1 MRRVKNHTV
10 EKLEYFRKYIEAY
23 LVATKRLPV
32 KFYIDAFAGTG
43 KCVLCGEKCTSKGGV
58 RCVKCGKG
66 KIIDGS
72 SLISLKIKNQF
83 SGYIFIELDDRNIK
97 KLEKFVA
104 DEIDIEIS
112 KKVKIKKADSNILL
126 KQIYK
131 LVPSH
136 TGCLILLDPEGPEL
150 FWETIE
156 YLSRIRKAELLI
168 LYPYD
173 MSLVRLT
180 KDYGDKLDK
189 FYGTPKW
196 SEIYK
201 DQNNTSANSTK
212 IKLLEFYIDNLK
224 KLGFNYVV
232 YKQIRKRLREGKP
245 LYHFIL
251 ATHHPAGEKIMK
263 SIFNKE
269 LDGQIK
275 MKFLI

>member
-23 LVATKRLPV
+23 LKATKRLPI

-43 KCVLCGEKCTSKGGV
+43 KCVLCGEKCTSRGGI
-58 RCVKCGKG
+58 RCIKCGKG

-72 SLISLKIKNQF
+72 SLISLKISNQF
-83 SGYIFIELDDRNIK
+83 NGYIFIELDDKNIK

-104 DEIDIEIS
+104 DEVDIEIS

-131 LVPSH
+131 FISPH

-156 YLSRIRKAELLI
+156 YLSMIKKVELLI

-196 SEIYK
+196 SEIYRDK
-201 DQNNTSANSTK
+201 NNTSANLTK
-212 IKLLEFYIDNLK
+212 TKLLEFYIDNLK

-251 ATHHPAGEKIMK
+251 ATHHPAGEKIMRT
-263 SIFNKE
+263 IFDKE
-269 LDGQIK
+269 LDGQTK
-275 MKFLI
+275 MKLF